1 MFIVKDPTKALEY
14 LLHVKQSAE
23 EWLKIAAERPFAVHY
38 DGYSIDQVQ
47 EHFQTSIRLIDE
59 ALEGL
64 VQPPQVSL
72 DTHTTSR
79 QDDREDNR
87 SGGRTYARE
96 RQRSRNPRRA
106 DGD

>member
-14 LLHVKQSAE
+14 LLHVRQSAE
-23 EWLKIAAERPFAVHY
+23 EWLRIAAERPFAVHY

-64 VQPPQVSL
+64 VQPPQVVTE
-72 DTHTTSR
+72 THSTDYR
-79 QDDREDNR
+79 DDRKDNR
-87 SGGRTYARE
+87 SSGGTYARE